1 MSFIIGHQG
10 FPAFDAFH
18 ANCAME
24 VTFIDS
30 SCQEAYNIMKD
41 RIEMWHP
48 EPDAAGTYKVWSAVE
63 MENIWATR
71 TTPKK
76 KFVDDIMFEFFG
88 DP

>member
-10 FPAFDAFH
+10 FPAFDPFH

-63 MENIWATR
+63 ME
-71 TTPKK
+71 
-76 KFVDDIMFEFFG
+76 
-88 DP
+88 